1 MVRKA
6 TIPDEHPKR
15 SFIKAITYRLVIMI
29 SDGVIIYLITR
40 RTDVAVSVILL
51 SNLASTVLYYL
62 HERVWVGIRWGR

>member
-1 MVRKA
+1 M
-6 TIPDEHPKR
+6 HPKR